1 MTTLSVFDDL
11 IASRS
16 LLQHPFYVKWSKG
29 ELTMDDMNVYAKEY
43 FHLAKRIPGIVER
56 VKIRATEQSPEMLA
70 MIQENM
76 EEEQEHVE
84 LWKRFANSLGISN
97 EELEAY
103 QPSETVQAAV
113 NALEEVAE
121 GTFEDGIAAMYALEK
136 ELPEI
141 AATKKEGLSKFY
153 GLNSEDAHIYFDEHL
168 KEEKHINVWLSVQ
181 VDDAQAESAVRK
193 SLEAQN
199 KVLDAVCE
207 VAGIDCNCDM

>member
-1 MTTLSVFDDL
+1 MTTLKVFDDL

-29 ELTMDDMNVYAKEY
+29 ELSMDDMNVYAKEY

-56 VKIRATEQSPEMLA
+56 VKNRAIEQSPDMQA

-76 EEEQEHVE
+76 EEEQEHVG
-84 LWKRFANSLGISN
+84 LWKRFANSLGITN

-103 QPSETVQAAV
+103 QPSETVQSAV
-113 NALEEVAE
+113 QALEEVAE

-141 AATKKEGLSKFY
+141 AATKKEGLCKFY
-153 GLNSEDAHIYFDEHL
+153 GLESEDAHIYFDEHL
-168 KEEKHINVWLSVQ
+168 KEEKHLQVWLSVQ
-181 VDDAQAESAVRK
+181 VNDVQAEAAVSK

-207 VAGIDCNCDM
+207 VAGIDCDCM